1 MNRKEKDPLYEKL
14 AQRKRKAPSYNF
26 WMTQRYHKQPYD
38 AEQWGAEEM
47 IAKARAH
54 QGNFLLNLGPK
65 PDGSLPEKR

>member
-1 MNRKEKDPLYEKL
+1 
-14 AQRKRKAPSYNF
+14 
-26 WMTQRYHKQPYD
+26 MTQRYHKQPYD